1 MRSFLFATIL
11 ASVPAVLAAQT
22 PRPMRIASTPG
33 TGSFIGVNIQEVDSE
48 RAKALKLREE
58 FGVEITRVEP
68 EGPAEKAGIKTG
80 DVVTHYNG
88 QRLEGID
95 QFKRLVSET
104 PVGRDVKLD
113 IIRNAATQTVTVK
126 IGARRMAPR
135 IMTLDTPFEMP
146 TFPDQMNIRIPD
158 MPRSHMS
165 WRSSMLGVEAESL
178 DGQLAQY
185 FGVKEG
191 VLVRSVSKNSAAE
204 KAGIKA
210 GDVIVKVD
218 ESTVATPADI
228 SSRLRGLR
236 GKTASFV
243 VMRDR
248 KDMTLSVAISDE
260 DHNNEWF
267 LNQDMPAPP
276 AIRARPLQIN

>member
-1 MRSFLFATIL
+1 MRRFIL
-11 ASVPAVLAAQT
+11 TTMLLSVPAILAAQT
-22 PRPMRIASTPG
+22 PRPMRVASTG
-33 TGSFIGVNIQEVDSE
+33 GAQSFIGVNIQEIDSE

-58 FGVEITRVEP
+58 AGVEVTRVEP
-68 EGPAEKAGIKTG
+68 DGPAEKAGIKPG
-80 DVVTHYNG
+80 DVVTHFNG

-95 QFKRLVSET
+95 QFKRMVTET

-113 IIRNAATQTVTVK
+113 VIRNGATQTVTVK
-126 IGARRMAPR
+126 IAARRVMKMPMLEGGPFA
-135 IMTLDTPFEMP
+135 MTPMP
-146 TFPDQMNIRIPD
+146 LEQMNIQIPD
-158 MPRSHMS
+158 MPRSHMT

-210 GDVIVKVD
+210 GDVIVKVED
-218 ESTVATPADI
+218 GSVATPADM

-243 VMRDR
+243 VVRDR
-248 KDMTLSVAISDE
+248 KDMTLSVAIGDE
-260 DHNNEWF
+260 DHNEWF
-267 LNQDMPAPP
+267 FKQDFNAPAARP
-276 AIRARPLQIN
+276 RPLQIN

>member
-1 MRSFLFATIL
+1 MRRFLFTTML
-11 ASVPAVLAAQT
+11 LSVPAILAAQT
-22 PRPMRIASTPG
+22 PRPMRVASTG
-33 TGSFIGVNIQEVDSE
+33 GAQSFIGVNIQEIDSE

-58 FGVEITRVEP
+58 AGVEITRVEP
-68 EGPAEKAGIKTG
+68 DGPAEKAGIKPG
-80 DVVTHYNG
+80 DVVTHFNG

-95 QFKRLVSET
+95 QFKRMVTET

-113 IIRNAATQTVTVK
+113 VIRNGATQTVTVK
-126 IGARRMAPR
+126 IAARRM
-135 IMTLDTPFEMP
+135 TLRMMPLEGVPFDVP
-146 TFPDQMNIRIPD
+146 NIEIPD
-158 MPRSHMS
+158 MPRSHMT

-191 VLVRSVSKNSAAE
+191 ILVRSVSKNSAAE

-210 GDVIVKVD
+210 GDVIVKVED
-218 ESTVATPADI
+218 SSVASPADM

-243 VMRDR
+243 VVRDR
-248 KDMTLSVAISDE
+248 KDMTLSVAIGDE
-260 DHNNEWF
+260 DHNEWF
-267 LNQDMPAPP
+267 FKQDFNAPAARP
-276 AIRARPLQIN
+276 RPLQIN